1 RMNYRHKYMKKVLRT
16 IYKKEVQLAL
26 HMVLI
31 FTFLKLCRQRMWM
44 CSWQLQKALVIWCEV
59 RMRKVQEFRR
69 YSLYSRIIRKKQ
81 LMLRKL
87 ILLVLAVQ
95 EQAYW
100 KQLSKKKQK
109 RTYSGSKQCFAVD

>member
-1 RMNYRHKYMKKVLRT
+1 MNYRHKYMKKVLRT

-44 CSWQLQKALVIWCEV
+44 CSWQLRRVLVISCEE
-59 RMRKVQEFRR
+59 RKKKVLEFQLYLQ
-69 YSLYSRIIRKKQ
+69 YSKKIRKKQ

-87 ILLVLAVQ
+87 ILLVLVVQ

-100 KQLSKKKQK
+100 KQPSKKNLI
-109 RTYSGSKQCFAVD
+109 R